1 MYRRRRSP
9 DDVASC
15 HPNHEIEDN
24 DDDENEE
31 DQNHHYYQQ
40 QHQQHQA
47 GQPGLHQVHGQ
58 HRQQP
63 QPQQQRDTQVFVHSE
78 AYAEQLTE
86 PLLQPSTSQRGP
98 THRSVNSSPAAASA
112 SGSHSS
118 SSSSNKLRGRK
129 AAAVARGDDAGIAT
143 FDDKHVILD
152 DKSVAVQ

>member
-47 GQPGLHQVHGQ
+47 GQPCLHQVHGQ
-58 HRQQP
+58 HRQQS
-63 QPQQQRDTQVFVHSE
+63 QPQQQHDTQVFVHSE
-78 AYAEQLTE
+78 AFTDQLTE

-98 THRSVNSSPAAASA
+98 PHRSINSSPAVASA
-112 SGSHSS
+112 SSSHF
-118 SSSSNKLRGRK
+118 SSSSNKQRGRK
-129 AAAVARGDDAGIAT
+129 AAPADGGIAT

-152 DKSVAVQ
+152 DKSVAEQ